1 MKFKNK
7 LDPTEEQILGF
18 NDPGPEPIFMLNLLK
33 YKDKA
38 IYTDGR
44 HTSMSG
50 KEAYA
55 IYGKEVIKHLEKVGG
70 KLVFAGDVSRLMIGE
85 IYELWDSAA
94 IAMYPSKKA
103 MLKMITDPDYM
114 KSHEH
119 RAAGLEGQLNIELGS
134 SQKLFE

>member
-44 HTSMSG
+44 DTSMSG

-85 IYELWDSAA
+85 IDELWDSAA

-103 MLKMITDPDYM
+103 MLTMITDPDYM

-134 SQKLFE
+134 NQKLFE

>member
-38 IYTDGR
+38 IYKDGR
-44 HTSMSG
+44 DTSMSG

-85 IYELWDSAA
+85 IDELWDSAA

-103 MLKMITDPDYM
+103 MLTMITDPDYM

-134 SQKLFE
+134 NQKLFE

>member
-44 HTSMSG
+44 DTSISG

-85 IYELWDSAA
+85 IDELWDSAA

-103 MLKMITDPDYM
+103 MLTMITDPDYM

-134 SQKLFE
+134 NQKLFE

>member
-1 MKFKNK
+1 M

-38 IYTDGR
+38 IYADGR
-44 HTSMSG
+44 DTSMSG

-70 KLVFAGDVSRLMIGE
+70 KLVFTGDVSRLMIGE
-85 IYELWDSAA
+85 IDELWDSAA

-103 MLKMITDPDYM
+103 MLTMITDPDYM

-134 SQKLFE
+134 NQKLFE

>member
-1 MKFKNK
+1 MKFKNM

-38 IYTDGR
+38 IYADGR
-44 HTSMSG
+44 DTSMSG

-85 IYELWDSAA
+85 IDELWDSAA

-103 MLKMITDPDYM
+103 MLTMITDPDYM

-134 SQKLFE
+134 NQKLFE

>member
-33 YKDKA
+33 YKNKA
-38 IYTDGR
+38 IYADGR
-44 HTSMSG
+44 DTSMSG

-85 IYELWDSAA
+85 IDELWDSAA

-103 MLKMITDPDYM
+103 MLTMITDPDYM

-134 SQKLFE
+134 NQKLFE

>member
-85 IYELWDSAA
+85 IDELWDSAA

-103 MLKMITDPDYM
+103 MLKMFTVPDYM
-114 KSHEH
+114 
-119 RAAGLEGQLNIELGS
+119 
-134 SQKLFE
+134 

>member
-85 IYELWDSAA
+85 IDELWDSAA

-119 RAAGLEGQLNIELGS
+119 RAAGLEGPVSYTHLRAHETS
-134 SQKLFE
+134 